1 MPYFRKPF
9 RAVVFA
15 RHRIPA
21 IIFSICG
28 LDWIAWLVMHA
39 RSLYAAL
46 FREFLQAVVVKVQAD
61 FNIFVEFGP
70 SREHTKHG

>member
-1 MPYFRKPF
+1 
-9 RAVVFA
+9 
-15 RHRIPA
+15 
-21 IIFSICG
+21 
-28 LDWIAWLVMHA
+28 MHA

-70 SREHTKHG
+70 SREHTKHGWLTIQLGNLLRGM